1 MKVSIFF
8 IAALL
13 ILSCSSSMVMGV
25 NYHEDHCHD
34 SEDCEIW
41 CKQYVPE
48 PKCINH
54 ICNCKPPPSTD
65 EDLPTS
71 ANSSNLDN

>member
-1 MKVSIFF
+1 MKASIVC
-8 IAALL
+8 IVALL
-13 ILSCSSSMVMGV
+13 ILSCSSMIMGV

-34 SEDCEIW
+34 YQDCEIW

-54 ICNCKPPPSTD
+54 ICDCKPPS
-65 EDLPTS
+65 LTS
-71 ANSSNLDN
+71 RRALSVVI